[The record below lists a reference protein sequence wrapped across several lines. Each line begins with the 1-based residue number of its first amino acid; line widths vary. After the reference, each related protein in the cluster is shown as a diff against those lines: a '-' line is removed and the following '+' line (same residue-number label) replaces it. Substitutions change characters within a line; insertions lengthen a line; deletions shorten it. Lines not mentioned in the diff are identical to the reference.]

1 MLGRVSPEEPRTWS
15 PLLEP
20 RWASPKEEPSGMSLT
35 TSGPIWMLTG
45 GQLREADQRAAD
57 DLVDL
62 DDRGHVDTLLSWGTA

>member
-20 RWASPKEEPSGMSLT
+20 KVGASPKEEPSGMSLT

-45 GQLREADQRAAD
+45 EAAA
-57 DLVDL
+57 
-62 DDRGHVDTLLSWGTA
+62 GS